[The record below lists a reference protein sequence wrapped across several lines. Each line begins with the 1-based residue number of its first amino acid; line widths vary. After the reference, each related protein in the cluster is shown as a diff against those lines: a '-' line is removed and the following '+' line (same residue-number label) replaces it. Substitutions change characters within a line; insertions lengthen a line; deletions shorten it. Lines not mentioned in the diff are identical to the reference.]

1 MSLPSGPSEAH
12 AVRYGTVD
20 VAFTLRRSNRR
31 TLGITVRADGSV
43 IVRAP
48 IDAAL
53 ADIEERVRRRAGWII
68 AQQARAERYRPRTPA
83 RTFEEG
89 ETHLHLGRQYRL
101 AVELALAQGVR
112 IEGDRIVLAMHRPNR
127 RNERAALLRQWR
139 LEQARPLFRKRLAAL
154 FEPFASYCAS
164 PPNVIIRDLTHRWG
178 SLTDRGNMVL
188 SRDLIQAPRACID
201 YVITH
206 ELCHLVHSDHG
217 EGFRRLL
224 AQVMPDHAR
233 RKERLEQVML

>member
-1 MSLPSGPSEAH
+1 MNSPETPSQCHS
-12 AVRYGTVD
+12 VRYGNVD
-20 VAFTLRRSNRR
+20 VAFTLDRSNRR

-48 IDAAL
+48 DSAKL
-53 ADIEERVRRRAGWII
+53 TDIEERVRRRAGWIV
-68 AQQARAERYRPRTPA
+68 AQQAWAERYRPRTPP
-83 RTFEEG
+83 RTYQEG

-101 AVELALAQGVR
+101 VVQSALAEAVWL
-112 IEGDRIVLAMHRPNR
+112 EGDRIVLAMHRPNR
-127 RNERAALLRQWR
+127 FDERAALLRSWR
-139 LEQARPLFRKRLAAL
+139 LAQARHVYKDRLTAL
-154 FEPFASYCAS
+154 FEAFASYS
-164 PPNVIIRDLTHRWG
+164 SVPPRVIVRDLSHRWG

-217 EGFRRLL
+217 DGFRQLL
-224 AQVMPDHAR
+224 AQIMPDHAQ